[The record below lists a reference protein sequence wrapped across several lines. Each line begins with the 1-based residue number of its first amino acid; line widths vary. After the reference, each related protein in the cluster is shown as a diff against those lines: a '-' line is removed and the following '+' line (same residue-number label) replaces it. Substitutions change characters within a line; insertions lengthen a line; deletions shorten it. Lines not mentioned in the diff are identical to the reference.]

1 MLCFLYY
8 IYLNV
13 RFLGIYKI
21 TGYIVYCYVVNNIKY
36 NHKYSLLT
44 YINSANNSIISC
56 QKGNFM
62 KINKSA
68 LISIAL
74 IIAVYAV
81 MQCFGITCPIKYI
94 TGISCAGCGM
104 TRAWIAL
111 LHLDFSTAFMYHPLF
126 FLPPLALILFLCRAK
141 LNKKVYY
148 FCWGVIL
155 AAFIIVYLY
164 RMIYVHDDIVVFE
177 PQNNIIFRTL
187 RNIMIKR

>member
-1 MLCFLYY
+1 
-8 IYLNV
+8 
-13 RFLGIYKI
+13 
-21 TGYIVYCYVVNNIKY
+21 
-36 NHKYSLLT
+36 
-44 YINSANNSIISC
+44 
-56 QKGNFM
+56 M

-68 LISIAL
+68 LVSIAL

-177 PQNNIIFRTL
+177 PQNNIISRTL
-187 RNIMIKR
+187 KRIAACTMGF